1 MTLTTFHGKS
11 PDSLSKEDQSQVATE
26 LHLLVGANLAFPDA
40 AAFCKAKGLPIE
52 SVLAWHRELLREP
65 LTEKFV
71 KLQTQ
76 VCY

>member
-1 MTLTTFHGKS
+1 MTLTSFHGT
-11 PDSLSKEDQSQVATE
+11 PPVRLSKEEQSQVATE
-26 LHLLVGANLAFPDA
+26 FHLLIGTDLVYSDA
-40 AAFCKAKGLPIE
+40 AAFCEAKGLPIE

-65 LTEKFV
+65 LTEKLV